1 MGYFKEDL
9 VYIRGFAF
17 DVDGVL
23 SKSIQTLDE
32 NGVPMRTTNIKD
44 GYALVQAVKMG
55 YPVAIITG
63 GRSEAVRKRFAALGV
78 QDIFIGA
85 NDKVAALN
93 EWMSKYHL
101 EKEQVLFI
109 GDDIPDY
116 DVMKLVGLPICPQDA
131 APEIKA
137 VSKHIS
143 SYKGGEGIVR
153 DMIEQ
158 VLKVQE
164 KWTVSKDTPWSSF

>member
-9 VYIRGFAF
+9 VNIKGFAF

-23 SKSIQTLDE
+23 SKTVQTLDA

-44 GYALVQAVKMG
+44 GYAIVQAVKMG
-55 YPVAIITG
+55 YPIAIITG
-63 GRSEAVRKRFAALGV
+63 GKSQTVENRYAALGV
-78 QDIFIGA
+78 KDIYIGA
-85 NDKVAALN
+85 NDKVAALK
-93 EWMSKYHL
+93 EWAEKHNL
-101 EKEQVLFI
+101 KKEQILFI

-116 DVMKLVGLPICPQDA
+116 DAMKSVGLPVCPKDA
-131 APEIKA
+131 AAEIKA
-137 VSKHIS
+137 ISRHIS
-143 SYKGGEGIVR
+143 SYNGGEGIVR

-164 KWTVSKDTPWSSF
+164 KWTISKETPWSSY